1 MKTAKKLVSILLAV
15 MMIVVTAVSVGA
27 TTDTLTKHDYEAYKI
42 FSGSQLANTTQLG
55 NIQWGSGVNSANF
68 LAALKASTVFGEG
81 ESNIFYSIE
90 IQNSNDRSAALVAE
104 KMSTYANKSAEANEF
119 ARLAYLNKKTVSKT
133 FNQEN
138 LVDTTSDDGEQI
150 SAETFEPG
158 YYLLVDVTD
167 FSSDA
172 EDMVKNIAIV
182 RTTENNKLEVESKT
196 SHPTIEKKVQ
206 EINDSTTDAATWGD
220 SADHDLNDDVKF
232 QLTATLPNHY
242 TDYVRY
248 KLVFH
253 DTLSKG
259 LTYNTDSITIK
270 VGDNTFTKDSDY
282 TVSTETLGDDKGTG
296 ITITFAD
303 LKKSSKKDQ
312 LTNESK
318 IVVEYSAKLNSDA
331 VIGSVGNPNEV
342 YLEYSNNPN
351 DTGSGDIETGNTP
364 KDEVIVYTYKLVVNK
379 TDNGN
384 QPLTGAGFT
393 LFKYNANSEET
404 NEIDKYEQ
412 VGSEQKGD
420 NLTTFTF
427 ERLDAGK
434 YMLRETTVPTGY
446 NQAEDLYFAV
456 TKESSADGMELKV
469 SSTFTTLDDLKKV
482 NPQATTESLNATK
495 NAGYTTSWS
504 AGSISTTVVNSEGG
518 TLPSTGGMG
527 TTLFTVCGLILMSGA
542 AILLV
547 TRKRMSK

>member
-527 TTLFTVCGLILMSGA
+527 TTLFTVCGVILMGGA

>member
-1 MKTAKKLVSILLAV
+1 
-15 MMIVVTAVSVGA
+15 
-27 TTDTLTKHDYEAYKI
+27 
-42 FSGSQLANTTQLG
+42 
-55 NIQWGSGVNSANF
+55 
-68 LAALKASTVFGEG
+68 
-81 ESNIFYSIE
+81 
-90 IQNSNDRSAALVAE
+90 
-104 KMSTYANKSAEANEF
+104 MSTYANKSAEANEF

-527 TTLFTVCGLILMSGA
+527 TTLFTVCGVILMGGA